1 MRAQSGERADRRAL
15 EQPCAGHKV
24 ELQDKVEPGQ
34 AGVSKTSCRLDF
46 KCPGKLKLCETQFRS
61 SRSSDVQIEK
71 ATANMAPCH
80 NFFGSLHSA
89 GRRASPRQK
98 CTAHLCHARVR
109 NSCLDNFV
117 LKPKREQHGG
127 PFCVDRYTSHVFF
140 LMICTC
146 VHTHCMA
153 QDEPRLN
160 VSAGRIHPRCVFEC
174 CWSSFCPSPVSLHL
188 LVLLFHTLPVL
199 CPALHLQCRQRR
211 GVKPLHSRRKRSTAP

>member
-34 AGVSKTSCRLDF
+34 AGVSKTSCRLEF

-80 NFFGSLHSA
+80 NFFGSLHSS

-109 NSCLDNFV
+109 NSCLDNFL

-140 LMICTC
+140 LMHLAHVCILTAWLKTSQGSMCLLC
-146 VHTHCMA
+146 AFIHDVCLSVVG
-153 QDEPRLN
+153 PR
-160 VSAGRIHPRCVFEC
+160 S
-174 CWSSFCPSPVSLHL
+174 
-188 LVLLFHTLPVL
+188 VLLLFLSVF
-199 CPALHLQCRQRR
+199 
-211 GVKPLHSRRKRSTAP
+211 